1 MELAVADMFFQ
12 GADNIM
18 QTSCEDFEIA
28 KKHEREAIERQ
39 AQRYAAY
46 QKAMMKSQSASASPS
61 STPSVSRAMAMA
73 TPTKV

>member
-1 MELAVADMFFQ
+1 
-12 GADNIM
+12 M

-39 AQRYAAY
+39 QRRYSAY
-46 QKAMMKSQSASASPS
+46 QAMMMSQSASPSPTMRS
-61 STPSVSRAMAMA
+61 SVSRAAAMA